1 MRRYSGLYGS
11 EGLNRDYLLWLEAM
25 DVQDTVVAAVIKK
38 FTERSEFGRKKYGTT
53 LDRTDL
59 GTRDWIVHAQEELMD
74 GILYLEKLKQ
84 SFPLE
89 EPVNE
94 IVGDGSESKSSDS
107 DEENDSSESKSDDV
121 KRVIMRASF
130 NVPKRDRDDLVTK
143 DAPCKKRARLDPMIS
158 LENLRVTEDY
168 SEKYRVGL
176 S

>member
-1 MRRYSGLYGS
+1 
-11 EGLNRDYLLWLEAM
+11 M

-38 FTERSEFGRKKYGTT
+38 FAERSELGRKKYGTT

-59 GTRDWIVHAQEELMD
+59 RTRDWIIHAQEELMD
-74 GILYLEKLKQ
+74 GILYLEKLKR
-84 SFPLE
+84 SFPLD

-94 IVGDGSESKSSDS
+94 IVGGSSESKSSDS
-107 DEENDSSESKSDDV
+107 DEKENDSSESKNDDTSV

-130 NVPKRDRDDLVTK
+130 NVPKRYRDDLVTK
-143 DAPCKKRARLDPMIS
+143 DAPCKKRARLSHVDPMIS
-158 LENLRVTEDY
+158 LEDLRVTEEY